1 MNKALFNQV
10 HALAEALMQAAE
22 QEDIAQFHSN
32 YDKLES
38 LCIDNENSKKDH
50 PMQWEALA
58 DFTEEFEDAIEI
70 YEKALAMATDNR
82 EFDYQASILFSMAR
96 VYVEIKKTESA
107 QSAAERALE
116 AAKKAQDTELA
127 AEINDWLKEYQFYS

>member
-1 MNKALFNQV
+1 
-10 HALAEALMQAAE
+10 
-22 QEDIAQFHSN
+22 
-32 YDKLES
+32 
-38 LCIDNENSKKDH
+38 
-50 PMQWEALA
+50 
-58 DFTEEFEDAIEI
+58 
-70 YEKALAMATDNR
+70 MATDNR